1 MPEKQKYALISG
13 YTSDSALKTI
23 QKRMKH
29 GSKGDWRKNI
39 VTRVL
44 SKKAT
49 MIWTCRGLELSC
61 SIYTVVPVG
70 MTGLLTKLQPA
81 AG

>member
-1 MPEKQKYALISG
+1 
-13 YTSDSALKTI
+13 
-23 QKRMKH
+23 MKH